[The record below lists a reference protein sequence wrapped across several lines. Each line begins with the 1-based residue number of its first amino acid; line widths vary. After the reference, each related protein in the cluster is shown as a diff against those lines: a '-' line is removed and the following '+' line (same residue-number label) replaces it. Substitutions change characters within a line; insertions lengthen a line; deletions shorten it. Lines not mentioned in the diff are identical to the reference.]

1 MEEPHFKS
9 GLKEKAAEQSGA
21 RGRWI
26 LVVAGEHR
34 STGSRLDHFGNGD
47 GIQGSE
53 SPVLIELCMIL
64 RRQLRF
70 GIRQTSVAF
79 NALAESLDTC
89 T

>member
-1 MEEPHFKS
+1 ML
-9 GLKEKAAEQSGA
+9 GAAGFLLSLA
-21 RGRWI
+21 
-26 LVVAGEHR
+26 
-34 STGSRLDHFGNGD
+34 STGAPAVDLTTSGNGD